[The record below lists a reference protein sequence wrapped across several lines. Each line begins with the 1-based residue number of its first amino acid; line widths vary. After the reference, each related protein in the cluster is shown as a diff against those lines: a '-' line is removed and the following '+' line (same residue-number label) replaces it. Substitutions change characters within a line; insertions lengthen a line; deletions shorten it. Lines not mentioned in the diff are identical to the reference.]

1 MPACRGSETA
11 QATLV
16 ESPGQRDSES
26 FTLYFV
32 YMSNRDV
39 VDTSIDGQP
48 RWVSDA
54 MATQLERPTGQNG
67 DPDDV
72 GRSLLDELMTPSQVA
87 ALLQMRLSTIES
99 YARRGLLP
107 SVKVGRH
114 RRFIRS
120 QLDRT
125 IDTLTNGQEPRRKRV
140 ARAETDPDV
149 DPDG

>member
-1 MPACRGSETA
+1 
-11 QATLV
+11 
-16 ESPGQRDSES
+16 
-26 FTLYFV
+26 
-32 YMSNRDV
+32 MSNRNV
-39 VDTSIDGQP
+39 MDTSIDGQP

-54 MATQLERPTGQNG
+54 MATQLERPTSQDG

-72 GRSLLDELMTPSQVA
+72 GRSLLDELMTPSQIA

-120 QLDRT
+120 HVERALAALAE
-125 IDTLTNGQEPRRKRV
+125 DTSALCLKCLV
-140 ARAETDPDV
+140 V
-149 DPDG
+149 

>member
-1 MPACRGSETA
+1 
-11 QATLV
+11 
-16 ESPGQRDSES
+16 
-26 FTLYFV
+26 
-32 YMSNRDV
+32 MSNRDV
-39 VDTSIDGQP
+39 VDTSVDGQP

-72 GRSLLDELMTPSQVA
+72 GRSLLDELMTPSQIA

-120 QLDRT
+120 
-125 IDTLTNGQEPRRKRV
+125 EV
-140 ARAETDPDV
+140 ERALAVLAEGP
-149 DPDG
+149 